1 MMGNFEVS
9 TKQLA
14 FVLLLFVHLKP
25 KIIDQHADDGGLK
38 SYWPIKEAL
47 LLKKLML
54 AKSILF
60 GSKSITTSRLMF

>member
-47 LLKKLML
+47 LLKKTD
-54 AKSILF
+54 AC
-60 GSKSITTSRLMF
+60 